1 MDAKKNKLDRKFEP
15 VNVKHKDYEYDG
27 FLTEEESDDKTLE
40 GDKKENA
47 DLSFAPSLEVDK
59 K

>member
-40 GDKKENA
+40 GDKKKMQIYH
-47 DLSFAPSLEVDK
+47 PRHR
-59 K
+59 